1 MSKKIYASECG
12 SPVRDTFKFVYDE
25 KFGCP
30 RSVKSGSIDWQA
42 YIDASKDSTD
52 INLIVQRVSNGNLA
66 PLHVM
71 DGSAVYQDVS
81 KLPNNMQE
89 LSKFADSLQTDF
101 NKFPDDIKVLFDNDY
116 QTFVKCTMN
125 GSVNSILS
133 KYAENKINSLN
144 GGNLNENK

>member
-25 KFGCP
+25 KYGCP
-30 RSVKSGSIDWQA
+30 RSVKSGTIDWQA

-52 INLIVQRVSNGNLA
+52 INLIVQRVNNGNLA

-71 DGSAVYQDVS
+71 DSSAVYQDVS

-89 LSKFADSLQTDF
+89 LSKFADSLQNDF

-125 GSVNSILS
+125 GSVNGILT
-133 KYAENKINSLN
+133 KYANDKLSN
-144 GGNLNENK
+144 GGKANEN